1 MMRFKVTLKNQLIAM
16 QELIIM
22 NILYF
27 GLIVILYLSI
37 DWEFF
42 KILFYTLI
50 STFIIIYLLP
60 VLILHINYLKYSVKN
75 VYIDEDEM
83 IVENEVIKRKDVQK
97 IIVYATM
104 QYYTGSGGTSL
115 AYNEHYFRLEVI
127 LKSGKILHITSLLDK
142 NIDKIIESHF
152 PTIKIEKKKASFLF
166 LLINQN

>member
-1 MMRFKVTLKNQLIAM
+1 M
-16 QELIIM
+16 
-22 NILYF
+22 
-27 GLIVILYLSI
+27 
-37 DWEFF
+37 
-42 KILFYTLI
+42 
-50 STFIIIYLLP
+50 
-60 VLILHINYLKYSVKN
+60 KYSVKN

-97 IIVYATM
+97 IILYATM
-104 QYYTGSGGTSL
+104 QYYTGSDGTSL

-152 PTIKIEKKKASFLF
+152 PTIKIEKKKAGFLF